1 VYIQEACGIKK
12 TLIMILCCRFLEL
25 VISMSVSLDY
35 TVPTDKGHHMY
46 NDVPGWQAKSNTSW
60 DTVRG

>member
-1 VYIQEACGIKK
+1 
-12 TLIMILCCRFLEL
+12 MILCCQFLEL

-35 TVPTDKGHHMY
+35 TAPIDKGHHMY